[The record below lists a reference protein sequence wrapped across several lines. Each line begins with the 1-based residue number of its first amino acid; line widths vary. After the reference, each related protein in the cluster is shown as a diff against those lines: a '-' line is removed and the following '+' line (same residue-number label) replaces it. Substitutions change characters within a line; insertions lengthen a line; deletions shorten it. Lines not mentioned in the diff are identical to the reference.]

1 MLGEKTVAFVWRC
14 PECSRLYDGE
24 SLPFLYTDGDYGY
37 CPCGGRLVED
47 VAPEGE
53 RRYRLVIPVHL
64 IGTSLHRQLE
74 GLLSGRKGI
83 EVAPGRWE
91 DRHINLL
98 RRID

>member
-1 MLGEKTVAFVWRC
+1 M
-14 PECSRLYDGE
+14 
-24 SLPFLYTDGDYGY
+24 
-37 CPCGGRLVED
+37 ED

-53 RRYRLVIPVHL
+53 RHYQLVIPVHL

-98 RRID
+98 RRLD